1 MGLKRSGKCGLRGK
15 LGSGFMGV
23 KGRKYFKKKEVF
35 HSVSCHS
42 EIWYSENGELT
53 IDFNK
58 MTITGNEA
66 EWFQ

>member
-1 MGLKRSGKCGLRGK
+1 
-15 LGSGFMGV
+15 MGV
-23 KGRKYFKKKEVF
+23 KGRKCFKKKKVF
-35 HSVSCHS
+35 HRVSCHS

-58 MTITGNEA
+58 MSITGDEA